1 MKFLN
6 SLSDAE
12 LQAALGEEME
22 LNEGDSDSDEEL
34 EEGEVPQGQHMCN
47 SSAQTGGPKDTGKK
61 VVARRT

>member
-22 LNEGDSDSDEEL
+22 LDEGDSDSDEEL
-34 EEGEVPQGQHMCN
+34 EEGEVPQG
-47 SSAQTGGPKDTGKK
+47 
-61 VVARRT
+61 